1 MEKTIITIAR
11 QYGSGGRTVG
21 KMLAE
26 RMGIPFYDRQ
36 IIEMAAEDSG
46 INAALFHDEQKPHS
60 LRALLKGGYQ
70 GNHLVSPES
79 AGFTKDDNLFNYQAK
94 IIRRLADEGSCVL
107 IGRCADYILRDQP
120 NVVRVFVHAPA
131 DFCLQEAMKVNSL
144 PERDVERLIVKTDDY
159 RARYYKYYTG
169 QEWKDA
175 RNYDLSLNSAKLG
188 FDGTVEAILSYIE
201 VRKKFDPSHLDL

>member
-26 RMGIPFYDRQ
+26 RLNIPYYDRE
-36 IIEMAAEDSG
+36 IIELASEDSG
-46 INAALFHDEQKPHS
+46 INAVIFQDEKKKPC
-60 LRALLKGGYQ
+60 LRALLHGYT
-70 GNHLVSPES
+70 GRGTISPES
-79 AGFTKDDNLFNYQAK
+79 AGFTRDDNLFNYQAK
-94 IIRRLADEGSCVL
+94 IIRQLADEGSCVL
-107 IGRCADYILRDQP
+107 IGRCADHILRDYAD
-120 NVVRVFVHAPA
+120 VTRVFVHATA
-131 DFCLQEAMKVNSL
+131 EFCLREAMKVSSL
-144 PERDVERLIVKTDDY
+144 PEREVERLIARTDDY

-188 FDGTVEAILSYIE
+188 FDGTVEAILAYLK
-201 VRKKFDPSHLDL
+201 VREQFDR

>member
-46 INAALFHDEQKPHS
+46 INAVLFHDEQKPHS
-60 LRALLKGGYQ
+60 LRSLLKGGYQ
-70 GNHLVSPES
+70 GNHLLSPES

-94 IIRRLADEGSCVL
+94 IIRKLADEGSCVL

-120 NVVRVFVHAPA
+120 DVVRVFVHAPA

-188 FDGTVEAILSYIE
+188 FDGTVEAILAYIE
-201 VRKKFDPSHLDL
+201 VRKKFDPAHA

>member
-46 INAALFHDEQKPHS
+46 INAVLFHDEQKPHS
-60 LRALLKGGYQ
+60 LRSLLKGGYQ
-70 GNHLVSPES
+70 GNHLLSPES

-94 IIRRLADEGSCVL
+94 IIRKLADEGSCVL

-120 NVVRVFVHAPA
+120 DVVRVFVHAPA

-144 PERDVERLIVKTDDY
+144 PKRDVERLIVKTDDY

-201 VRKKFDPSHLDL
+201 VRKKFDPTHA

>member
-1 MEKTIITIAR
+1 MKKTIITIAR

-46 INAALFHDEQKPHS
+46 INAVLFHDEQKPHS
-60 LRALLKGGYQ
+60 LRSLLKGGYQ
-70 GNHLVSPES
+70 GNRLLSPES

-94 IIRRLADEGSCVL
+94 IIRQLADEGSCVL

-120 NVVRVFVHAPA
+120 DVVRVFVHAPA

-188 FDGTVEAILSYIE
+188 FDGTVEAILAYIE
-201 VRKKFDPSHLDL
+201 VRKKFDPAHA

>member
-46 INAALFHDEQKPHS
+46 INAVLFHDEQKPHS
-60 LRALLKGGYQ
+60 LRSLLKGGYQ
-70 GNHLVSPES
+70 GNHLLSPES

-94 IIRRLADEGSCVL
+94 IIRKLADEGSCVL

-120 NVVRVFVHAPA
+120 DVVRVFVHAPA

-188 FDGTVEAILSYIE
+188 FDGTVEAILAYIE
-201 VRKKFDPSHLDL
+201 VRKKFHPART

>member
-46 INAALFHDEQKPHS
+46 INAVLFHDEQKPHS

-70 GNHLVSPES
+70 GNRLLSPES

-94 IIRRLADEGSCVL
+94 IIRQLADEGSCVL
-107 IGRCADYILRDQP
+107 IGRCADYILRDHP
-120 NVVRVFVHAPA
+120 RAVNVFVAA
-131 DFCLQEAMKVNSL
+131 DRADRC
-144 PERDVERLIVKTDDY
+144 ERLCRQCGITPGEAE
-159 RARYYKYYTG
+159 ARMDR
-169 QEWKDA
+169 EDA
-175 RNYDLSLNSAKLG
+175 RRAAYYNYYSSGTWGMASTYHLCVDSSVLG
-188 FDGTVEAILSYIE
+188 IDGTVDFVLEFVERKLGVKPGAI
-201 VRKKFDPSHLDL
+201 

>member
-26 RMGIPFYDRQ
+26 RLNIPYYDRE
-36 IIEMAAEDSG
+36 IIELASEDSG
-46 INAALFHDEQKPHS
+46 INAVIFQDEKKKPS
-60 LRALLKGGYQ
+60 LRALLHGYT
-70 GNHLVSPES
+70 GSGTISPES
-79 AGFTKDDNLFNYQAK
+79 SGFTRDDNLFNYQAK
-94 IIRRLADEGSCVL
+94 IIRQLADEGSCVL
-107 IGRCADYILRDQP
+107 IGRCADYILRDYAD
-120 NVVRVFVHAPA
+120 VTRVFVHATA
-131 DFCLQEAMKVNSL
+131 EFCLREAMKVSSL
-144 PERDVERLIVKTDDY
+144 PEREVERLIARTDDY

-188 FDGTVEAILSYIE
+188 FDGTVEAILAYLK
-201 VRKKFDPSHLDL
+201 VREQFDR

>member
-46 INAALFHDEQKPHS
+46 INAVLFHDEQKPHS

-70 GNHLVSPES
+70 GNRLLSPES

-94 IIRRLADEGSCVL
+94 IIRQLADEGSCVL

-120 NVVRVFVHAPA
+120 DVVRVFVHAPA

-159 RARYYKYYTG
+159 RARYSKYYTG

-188 FDGTVEAILSYIE
+188 FDGTVEAILAYIE
-201 VRKKFDPSHLDL
+201 VRKKFDPAHA

>member
-46 INAALFHDEQKPHS
+46 INAVLFHDEQKPHS
-60 LRALLKGGYQ
+60 LRSLLKGGYQ
-70 GNHLVSPES
+70 GNHLLSPES

-94 IIRRLADEGSCVL
+94 IIRKLADEGSCVL

-120 NVVRVFVHAPA
+120 DVVRVFVHAPA

-188 FDGTVEAILSYIE
+188 FDGTVEAILAYIE
-201 VRKKFDPSHLDL
+201 VRKKFDPTHA